1 MSNKLISKLNQRKA
15 KQQKPSYKAESAK
28 LVTEVTKLVDA
39 ALASMDFRLLLENPF
54 YLRMLS
60 VVESYVIWKKKSVSK
75 DRKKPIDHHAMYQ
88 MFFIL
93 GYLAA
98 RAEWWATLEKD
109 PELAEQMKLVL
120 APSEDPPTQ

>member
-1 MSNKLISKLNQRKA
+1 MANKLIAKLNAQKA
-15 KQQKPSYKAESAK
+15 KEQKPAYTKESAK

-39 ALASMDFRLLLENPF
+39 ALSSMDFRLLLENAF
-54 YLRMLS
+54 FLRMMA
-60 VVESYVIWKKKSVSK
+60 VVESYLIWKKKSVSK
-75 DRKKPIDHHAMYQ
+75 DRKKPIDQHATNQ

-109 PELAEQMKLVL
+109 PELAEQMKLVE
-120 APSEDPPTQ
+120 APAVDPQA